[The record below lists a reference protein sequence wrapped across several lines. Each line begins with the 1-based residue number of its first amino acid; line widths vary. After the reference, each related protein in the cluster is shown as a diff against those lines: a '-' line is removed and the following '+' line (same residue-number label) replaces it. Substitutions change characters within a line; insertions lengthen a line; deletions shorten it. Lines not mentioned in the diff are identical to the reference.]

1 MAMIWGTLSR
11 RRSLMRNPVVGR
23 FEKPSPFA
31 GGRPGFERLLMPC
44 RWDPFRMP
52 DHPAGVRSAASQG
65 PVSRELREY
74 WAWAGRQFS
83 ETKRPT
89 GAFPANT
96 AFLNEAC
103 LASPAWHRSEPHNL
117 QTRSNVIWCTI

>member
-11 RRSLMRNPVVGR
+11 RGSLMRNPVVGR

-65 PVSRELREY
+65 PVSGELREY
-74 WAWAGRQFS
+74 WAWAGAAVLRDK
-83 ETKRPT
+83 T
-89 GAFPANT
+89 ANWRLPGQHGV
-96 AFLNEAC
+96 FERSLPGLAC
-103 LASPAWHRSEPHNL
+103 LAPVRAA
-117 QTRSNVIWCTI
+117 